1 MKLRIQR
8 TSQLNSKSRFL
19 QKFRN
24 NVTTQLGEDGIIDA
38 VFNIIGKTNE
48 YCIEFGAWDGM
59 PSQAPNSIQYSLV
72 FPIILNT
79 ASMMPSSPSCV
90 VTLFRNFCKNRDF
103 EFS

>member
-38 VFNIIGKTNE
+38 VFNLIGKTNS
-48 YCIEFGAWDGM
+48 IVLSLALGM
-59 PSQAPNSIQYSLV
+59 AS
-72 FPIILNT
+72 FT
-79 ASMMPSSPSCV
+79 AVRGTS
-90 VTLFRNFCKNRDF
+90 
-103 EFS
+103 